1 MYCPNCGTEN
11 KEGSIYC
18 NLCQEPLERY
28 APASPQ
34 GSQPAAPQPAYPVQ
48 PPGTVPGPPAVMPP
62 GPAPQGALV
71 PPGAGFGQTGP
82 GYGQPGPGFGQP
94 GPPPPPYAGQ
104 AYAGRVGPA
113 GPPPPVYPGHPGYA
127 NYGPYPVVIAQQSTP
142 GEATAALV
150 LGIVGMLVGCLMIP
164 SILAI
169 VFGIKARNMI
179 DASEGFLG
187 GRGMATA
194 GLTLGIVSL
203 GIWTV
208 LDIISLAMQWG
219 DTAALALRLI
229 FF

>member
-28 APASPQ
+28 VPSSPQ
-34 GSQPAAPQPAYPVQ
+34 AVQSAAPQPAD
-48 PPGTVPGPPAVMPP
+48 PGPPAVTPP

-71 PPGAGFGQTGP
+71 PPGAGFGQPGP
-82 GYGQPGPGFGQP
+82 GYGQP
-94 GPPPPPYAGQ
+94 GPPPPPYTGQ
-104 AYAGRVGPA
+104 VYAGSVGPP
-113 GPPPPVYPGHPGYA
+113 GPPPPVYPGQPAYA

-150 LGIVGMLVGCLMIP
+150 LGIIGLLLGCFGIP
-164 SILAI
+164 ILCSILAI
-169 VFGIKARNMI
+169 VFGIKAKNMI

-194 GLTLGIVSL
+194 GLVLGIVGMGLS
-203 GIWTV
+203 TV
-208 LDIISLAMQWG
+208 LLILSFALEWYDTSSMTTLIALCPSLLP
-219 DTAALALRLI
+219 ALL
-229 FF
+229 